1 MNYVAVFYYEENGRI
16 HVRFPSLIKA
26 GFPASTGGDNKR
38 EALAAAKDV
47 LVIMKDISERDKK
60 PLPNE
65 LKLEEVNVN
74 RGFEDLAEPL
84 RIEIEHVVL

>member
-26 GFPASTGGDNKR
+26 GFPASTGGNNKR

-47 LVIMKDISERDKK
+47 LAIVRDISEQDKK

-74 RGFEDLAEPL
+74 RGFEDLAELL
-84 RIEIEHVVL
+84 RIEIEYVVL